1 MKRITTFLLFI
12 LAGIILFSCHTSNDI
27 SGLYL
32 NAPKGWASYS
42 QLDLRKDST
51 FDMRFMNQGFIPSY
65 HSTGKWH
72 FDEKNKD
79 VSLASYIKRAPT
91 FPITVEESIAK
102 AKGTT
107 FVFRNRLKALGFFCT
122 EEAEGGKDKWILNAN
137 GIDYEITSDTL
148 TISQEN
154 ISLFCI
160 EGFWNKSRRDLDPDR
175 IHKKSKVYYVE
186 KTGSNMFMIDFPDC
200 WDGYPFAYVSIYSSV
215 RFHLTG
221 KKLILRNN
229 PKTMV
234 YEKIKD
240 EKLANEYRKEFCP

>member
-107 FVFRNRLKALGFFCT
+107 FVF
-122 EEAEGGKDKWILNAN
+122 
-137 GIDYEITSDTL
+137 
-148 TISQEN
+148 
-154 ISLFCI
+154 
-160 EGFWNKSRRDLDPDR
+160 
-175 IHKKSKVYYVE
+175 
-186 KTGSNMFMIDFPDC
+186 
-200 WDGYPFAYVSIYSSV
+200 
-215 RFHLTG
+215 
-221 KKLILRNN
+221 
-229 PKTMV
+229 
-234 YEKIKD
+234 
-240 EKLANEYRKEFCP
+240 

>member
-79 VSLASYIKRAPT
+79 VSLARYIKRAPT
-91 FPITVEESIAK
+91 FPITFEE
-102 AKGTT
+102 
-107 FVFRNRLKALGFFCT
+107 
-122 EEAEGGKDKWILNAN
+122 
-137 GIDYEITSDTL
+137 
-148 TISQEN
+148 
-154 ISLFCI
+154 
-160 EGFWNKSRRDLDPDR
+160 
-175 IHKKSKVYYVE
+175 
-186 KTGSNMFMIDFPDC
+186 
-200 WDGYPFAYVSIYSSV
+200 
-215 RFHLTG
+215 
-221 KKLILRNN
+221 
-229 PKTMV
+229 
-234 YEKIKD
+234 
-240 EKLANEYRKEFCP
+240 

>member
-79 VSLASYIKRAPT
+79 ISLASYIKRAPT

-234 YEKIKD
+234 YEKIK
-240 EKLANEYRKEFCP
+240 E

>member
-1 MKRITTFLLFI
+1 
-12 LAGIILFSCHTSNDI
+12 
-27 SGLYL
+27 
-32 NAPKGWASYS
+32 
-42 QLDLRKDST
+42 
-51 FDMRFMNQGFIPSY
+51 MNQGFIPSY